1 MLIGIAAMVLGLL
14 AIFLGKKMNAWNERN
29 MEKLAE
35 QKRQKEE
42 AKKAAEA
49 NK

>member
-1 MLIGIAAMVLGLL
+1 MLVGIAAMILGLV
-14 AIFLGKKMNAWNERN
+14 AIFLGKKMKAWSEKN